1 MTDPEHI
8 LQCARDGR
16 WDEAWRAVH
25 AAATDGSGGER
36 VDWAV
41 ATITD
46 AFFEALPDAG
56 EEAGGTLEAATA
68 EALETAVLLHS
79 GGQHRLQDDR
89 FGRAVERLVRHHRA
103 AGDPA
108 AARRFARF
116 RPGAPACAAVLT
128 GEGTAG
134 RDGPAGEAPDASAA
148 PVQAPD
154 PDAPEAGRADDPAA
168 GPDRA
173 VLDHAA
179 SDRIQASV
187 VETAGDADRTTGLFR
202 SDLERDFFH
211 AVRSVFPT
219 YAPYP
224 NVALTSVVDVDAV
237 RPHLTGEERSLLYTG
252 VVDCVLFDPHAD
264 YRPVAFFE
272 IDSPYHDA
280 PDRRASDARKDR
292 ILAVAGHRLIRLRP
306 RAEAVGEED
315 FAGVLRALSRRSGT
329 PATPRG

>member
-25 AAATDGSGGER
+25 AAATAGSGGKR

-46 AFFEALPDAG
+46 AFFEALPAAG
-56 EEAGGTLEAATA
+56 EEAGGQLEAATA

-79 GGQHRLQDDR
+79 GGQHRLSDDR
-89 FGRAVERLVRHHRA
+89 FRRAVERLVRHHRA
-103 AGDPA
+103 AGDRA

-116 RPGAPACAAVLT
+116 RPGVPACAAVLT
-128 GEGTAG
+128 GEGARRAT
-134 RDGPAGEAPDASAA
+134 PAENGTGAPPGASGE
-148 PVQAPD
+148 APD
-154 PDAPEAGRADDPAA
+154 PDAPDAGADDPAA

-173 VLDHAA
+173 VLDHPA

-187 VETAGDADRTTGLFR
+187 VEAAGDADRTTGLFR
-202 SDLERDFFH
+202 SGLERDFFQ

-264 YRPVAFFE
+264 HRPVAFFE

-306 RAEAVGEED
+306 RAEAVGEGD
-315 FAGVLRALSRRSGT
+315 FADVLRALSRRSGA